1 MRQLV
6 MTAVGPDRPGLVG
19 QLTGTL
25 HKAGGN
31 VADSR
36 MVNLRGQFALLVL
49 VEGDE
54 AALPAMRQAFEAA
67 AKALGLTMS
76 VTTQGP
82 AAQAVRGVPY
92 HLKTYSPDQPGIV
105 AKISELLRQ
114 HGVNIEEL
122 STRLQSAPFT
132 GEPLFTMDIDMTVP
146 SNVPVRKLRQELE
159 TLCDGL
165 NADVDLEPA

>member
-6 MTAVGPDRPGLVG
+6 MTAVGPDRSGLVG
-19 QLTGTL
+19 QLTGSL

-49 VEGDE
+49 VEADE
-54 AALPAMRQAFEAA
+54 AVLPGLRQAFENTAQS
-67 AKALGLTMS
+67 LGLTVS
-76 VTTQGP
+76 VTPQ
-82 AAQAVRGVPY
+82 AAALSAVKGVPY
-92 HLKTYSPDQPGIV
+92 RLKTYSADQPGIV
-105 AKISELLRQ
+105 ARVSDLLRQ

-122 STRLQSAPFT
+122 STRLQSAPFA
-132 GEPLFTMDIDMTVP
+132 GEPLFTMEIDMTVP
-146 SNVPVRKLRQELE
+146 SGVSVRKLRAELE
-159 TLCDGL
+159 TVCDGL